1 MIGMR
6 PEPTCPRCASPL
18 RPPGLWSKDWQCQ
31 THGAVLPFRALPRI
45 GAEGLQ
51 QTAANAAVPL
61 WVPSP
66 QPSGWLVSGV
76 GAAGHERQGVQATVL
91 ALSGPAPLGGPA
103 EFLLVAEEPGV
114 GLGAAY
120 AGLAG
125 PDPGEGF
132 DTSAPHAR
140 VEAAG
145 HPTALWSLP
154 TSSACAA
161 FVGEGMG
168 LWLWAVLWPLEA
180 GVLML
185 EELRLADLREWPA
198 LAESLPY
205 GALSPRLVPPRP
217 AA

>member
-1 MIGMR
+1 M
-6 PEPTCPRCASPL
+6 
-18 RPPGLWSKDWQCQ
+18 
-31 THGAVLPFRALPRI
+31 LPFRALPRI

-61 WVPSP
+61 WVPTP

-76 GAAGHERQGVQATVL
+76 GAAGDERQGVQATVL

-132 DTSAPHAR
+132 DTGAPHAR